1 MVEWVGYPSAFY
13 CILNTHCRIISYR
26 KCALP
31 SRFDCL
37 NQSDPGFK
45 SRFLGFIWN
54 RTFAGSLPEC
64 NGFFPCRRQSF
75 RGFARIARLMTVS
88 EMLTDLLNVLFWNG
102 KENEKVICNP
112 HQVPDHHQTLIDSS
126 GWYICPVTTVRFVGG
141 GNDGQIK
148 LRNVQDRIGHWRPK
162 RNTKWRI
169 I

>member
-1 MVEWVGYPSAFY
+1 MFIPCGRVSWLPVSFLLHLKYTLSY
-13 CILNTHCRIISYR
+13 HIVSYTCINA

-31 SRFDCL
+31 SRFDRL

-112 HQVPDHHQTLIDSS
+112 HQIPDHHQTLIDSS

-148 LRNVQDRIGHWRPK
+148 LRNVQDRIGH
-162 RNTKWRI
+162 
-169 I
+169 